1 MKTLGQNKRVGIKKP
16 WIIEDMIEM
25 IDERRKWENVKIKGG
40 CKRCMI
46 KGGCKRCMY
55 KAVNKQQQMQQLVR
69 WIVHIEKYCTCLTEG
84 RRNQ

>member
-16 WIIEDMIEM
+16 WVIEDMIEM

-46 KGGCKRCMY
+46 KGDVKD
-55 KAVNKQQQMQQLVR
+55 A
-69 WIVHIEKYCTCLTEG
+69 
-84 RRNQ
+84 